1 MAIDRTVLKD
11 IQAKVGTKADGYWG
25 PNTAKA
31 VAAYLKCGDSV
42 RDIQRKAG
50 VEADGVVGP
59 ATLRAIAASLGTE
72 HSPTPGTVF
81 LDPGHTS
88 DYAREHPSQFKNTD
102 WTSGR
107 PAEVL
112 QILGITRNTD
122 DSIEHVLNVRIAA
135 AVQDHLT
142 RKGHSVVVYDNPSLS
157 NNAEIR
163 QAYTRSNAIG
173 PDAFVSIHNNAQ
185 GGSKWESLGGSA
197 SGTVGLY
204 HAKSARNKILAKALA
219 DKVNAYRKATYGPN
233 NRAGTLMESSVGVL
247 SNAKASIPAAL
258 VEVGFYDNLDDL
270 FWMVTHLDGI
280 GKALA
285 EAIHDTIS

>member
-11 IQAKVGTKADGYWG
+11 IQAKVGTTADGYWG
-25 PNTAKA
+25 PNTLKA
-31 VAAYLKCGDSV
+31 VAGYIKCGATV
-42 RDIQRKAG
+42 KEIQRKVG
-50 VEADGVVGP
+50 VTADGIVGP
-59 ATLRAIAASLGTE
+59 ATLRAIAACIGAE

-88 DYAREHPSQFKNTD
+88 DYEREHPRQFSGVD
-102 WTSGR
+102 WSSGR

-112 QILGITRNTD
+112 QILGITTNTN

-135 AVQDHLT
+135 AAQDQLT
-142 RKGHSVVVYDNPSLS
+142 RMGHSVVVYDNPSLTNS
-157 NNAEIR
+157 AEIR
-163 QAYTRSNAIG
+163 QVYTRSNAMG

-185 GGSKWESLGGSA
+185 GGSKWKSMEGSA

-204 HAKSARNKILAKALA
+204 NSKSPRNKTLAKGLA
-219 DKVNAYRKATYGPN
+219 DKLNAYRKATYGPN

-280 GKALA
+280 GRAIA
-285 EAIHDTIS
+285 EAVHDTIS

>member
-11 IQAKVGTKADGYWG
+11 IQAKVGTTADGYWG
-25 PNTAKA
+25 PNTLKA
-31 VAAYLKCGDSV
+31 VAEYIKCGATV
-42 RDIQRKAG
+42 KEIQRKVG
-50 VEADGVVGP
+50 VTADGIVGP
-59 ATLRAIAASLGTE
+59 ATMRAIAAYIGTE

-88 DYAREHPSQFKNTD
+88 DYEREHPRQFSGVD
-102 WTSGR
+102 WSSGR

-112 QILGITRNTD
+112 QILGITTNTN
-122 DSIEHVLNVRIAA
+122 DSIEHVLNVCIAA
-135 AVQDHLT
+135 AAQDQLT
-142 RKGHSVVVYDNPSLS
+142 RMGHSVVVYDNPSLTNS
-157 NNAEIR
+157 AEIR
-163 QAYTRSNAIG
+163 QVYTRSNAMG

-185 GGSKWESLGGSA
+185 GGYKWKSMEGSA

-204 HAKSARNKILAKALA
+204 NSKSPRNKTLAKGLA
-219 DKVNAYRKATYGPN
+219 DKLNAYRKATYGPN

-280 GKALA
+280 GRAIA
-285 EAIHDTIS
+285 EAVHDTIS